1 MKPLTFAEVRAWIAT
16 LNAEQRPAANHAC
29 ASMYDEGIS
38 AGLLGSARA
47 TNPFLPSAAAPTK
60 TKGKAR

>member
-16 LNAEQRPAANHAC
+16 LNAEQQPAANHAC

-38 AGLLGSARA
+38 AGLLGRARA
-47 TNPFLPSAAAPTK
+47 TNPFVSPVPEKA
-60 TKGKAR
+60 KGKPR

>member
-1 MKPLTFAEVRAWIAT
+1 MKPLTAAEVRAWIAT

-38 AGLLGSARA
+38 AGLLGRARA
-47 TNPFLPSAAAPTK
+47 TNPFLPSAAAPVK
-60 TKGKAR
+60 SKGKAR